1 MVCQSKE
8 DTEIG
13 TWSGGHTLLDI
24 CVRLWQLELLQP
36 SCDQEGSSFLQCT
49 WNCQARGLLLSRDN
63 SHRLTRPLIWGGDPP
78 LQGPPVLEILGKIID
93 HSSLQV
99 LLYSLF
105 PQFLKVVIQSMD
117 LLTLSHKSQVSF
129 LNLIVKWTAFF
140 LTMFQFWVIYILLLQ
155 FHRFFPLA
163 LSSSNSSFISDI
175 FFTSRISSWLFY
187 IVVISFPTFPTC
199 WYI

>member
-78 LQGPPVLEILGKIID
+78 LQGPPPQERLPP
-93 HSSLQV
+93 HSQLST
-99 LLYSLF
+99 
-105 PQFLKVVIQSMD
+105 
-117 LLTLSHKSQVSF
+117 TLPPRGHISF
-129 LNLIVKWTAFF
+129 LMAVL
-140 LTMFQFWVIYILLLQ
+140 
-155 FHRFFPLA
+155 PLNMKMTLRCEWHPGVGKVHA
-163 LSSSNSSFISDI
+163 DNDMGG
-175 FFTSRISSWLFY
+175 
-187 IVVISFPTFPTC
+187 PTHLWWKPWSVSTQ
-199 WYI
+199 